1 MSLFRNSTENL
12 LESMGPL
19 VLSALDRMLLL
30 HVIVHAN
37 DDINLINRA
46 VPWCCISIF
55 YLWIHCWSAAWKLTL
70 ISEEIISIM
79 CLWVSQYQY
88 RNHLVFRIDFL
99 AEVEYCQAV
108 QQFVGLH
115 FPI

>member
-12 LESMGPL
+12 VESMGPI
-19 VLSALDRMLLL
+19 VLSALHRMLLP

-55 YLWIHCWSAAWKLTL
+55 AIYGST
-70 ISEEIISIM
+70 
-79 CLWVSQYQY
+79 
-88 RNHLVFRIDFL
+88 
-99 AEVEYCQAV
+99 
-108 QQFVGLH
+108 VGLPH
-115 FPI
+115 GSLH